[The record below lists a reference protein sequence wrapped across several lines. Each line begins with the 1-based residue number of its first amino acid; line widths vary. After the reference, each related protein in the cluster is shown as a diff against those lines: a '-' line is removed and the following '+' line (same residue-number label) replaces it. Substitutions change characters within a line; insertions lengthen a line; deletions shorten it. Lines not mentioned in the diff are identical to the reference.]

1 MSVTTVTGAS
11 FTVKFGSTSY
21 TSQITDGTVVQTPT
35 ISRVKTLGD
44 VAFPQTDHESSAT
57 LNFLYDEETGLLG
70 ALNTAAA
77 AGTGLSAE
85 IVGGDAKW
93 TGTLYVNG
101 DLSTGYSADG
111 VATCSASFVGT
122 LTFADAP

>member
-1 MSVTTVTGAS
+1 MSVTVVTGAS

-57 LNFLYDEETGLLG
+57 LSFLLDDETGLYG
-70 ALNTAAA
+70 ALNTASG
-77 AGTGLSAE
+77 AGTGLTAE
-85 IVGGDAKW
+85 IIGGDIKW

-101 DLSTGYSADG
+101 DLSVSYAADG
-111 VATCSASFVGT
+111 IATATASFVGT
-122 LTFADAP
+122 LTVADAP